1 MYDFLTD
8 LEYSMGER
16 ERFDIDLLK
25 RVIPD
30 AVSVCKTDVAQDK
43 KGVDYS
49 VRLSGGATINIDA
62 KTRRSINI
70 VDGSPE
76 LALEL
81 WSVVPRN
88 GNAGK
93 AGWTWN
99 TETNVDLILYTF
111 PTHLWDRFYLFPF
124 HHLRVAF
131 ITNGKRWF
139 QNYRHSVQKNKG
151 WDSACLFVPA
161 REVIRA
167 VLEQM
172 SGRAE

>member
-1 MYDFLTD
+1 MCDFLKD

-25 RVIPD
+25 RVIPNT
-30 AVSVCKTDVAQDK
+30 VSVHKTDVFMDK
-43 KGVDYS
+43 KGIDYV
-49 VRLSGGATINIDA
+49 VRLEGGALINVDA
-62 KTRRSINI
+62 KTRRSVQF

-88 GNAGK
+88 GNGGK

-111 PTHLWDRFYLFPF
+111 PSHLWNKFYLFPF
-124 HHLRVAF
+124 QHLRMAF
-131 ITNGKRWF
+131 VRNGKQWLKA
-139 QNYRHSVQKNKG
+139 YRHSVQKNG
-151 WDSACLFVPA
+151 AWDSACLFVPA
-161 REVIRA
+161 YEVVRA
-167 VLEQM
+167 VSEQM
-172 SGRAE
+172 SGRAK